1 MIHHD
6 KVGHAV
12 LKRGDILKSPSGSNE
27 WVVIEHDN
35 DGKIV
40 LACISKYM
48 HKENND
54 LMEWYKVK

>member
-1 MIHHD
+1 MILHK

-12 LKRGDILKSPSGSNE
+12 LQRGNIVKSPSGSNE
-27 WVVIEHDN
+27 WVVIEHEK

-48 HKENND
+48 HKDEKD
-54 LMEWYKVK
+54 LQEWYKVK